1 MAGLFAVGLFDAG
14 FLAASTIS
22 VSSAWM
28 VQEAFSQKLLAP
40 NTSPTQGRFSILHIA
55 TLSVTAAVVLSP
67 HLPTASL
74 ALWSQAL
81 GALWMPITLAM
92 LGLIARDPQIMGQM
106 AMPRRRQFLLGS
118 VVSLFVGLA
127 VFSLLA

>member
-1 MAGLFAVGLFDAG
+1 
-14 FLAASTIS
+14 
-22 VSSAWM
+22 M
-28 VQEAFSQKLLAP
+28 VQEAFSQKLLEP

-55 TLSVTAAVVLSP
+55 TLSVTATVVLSP

-92 LGLIARDPQIMGQM
+92 LGLIARHPQIMGQM
-106 AMPRRRQFLLGS
+106 VMPRRRQFLLGS
-118 VVSLFVGLA
+118 VISLFVGLA
-127 VFSLLA
+127 VFSLVS